1 MPLHP
6 LLTHLPIA
14 GVFMGFV
21 LSVVAIILKKD
32 EYSSVAM
39 LVFWISAVAA
49 VISAITG
56 TADAEIVKVIPGIEE
71 ALSRHSKLGNA
82 SAWGMVSIAFIS
94 LYLKLK
100 GQLANWMFM
109 TMLFVLTILVFTTG
123 YYGGE
128 LVFLHGAG
136 VR

>member
-1 MPLHP
+1 
-6 LLTHLPIA
+6 
-14 GVFMGFV
+14 MGFV
-21 LSVVAIILKKD
+21 LSVVAILWKKD

-49 VISAITG
+49 VATAITG

-71 ALSRHSKLGNA
+71 ALSRHSTLGNA
-82 SAWGMVSIAFIS
+82 TAWGMVSMAFIS

-100 GQLANWMFM
+100 GQLANWMFL
-109 TMLFVLTILVFTTG
+109 TILLILTILVFTTG

-136 VR
+136 VK